1 MFREMRRMKNSMSET
16 DTLNLLKRGQE
27 GILGTI
33 GENNYPY
40 TVVLNYVFMDD
51 KIYFHSAKTGHKL
64 DNILYNK
71 NVSFTV
77 YDSVKIVEE
86 EFTTKYKSVT
96 LFGHAKVVES
106 NKEILMKLIE
116 KYSPN
121 FYKEGVTYVGKD
133 FTTTVLIE
141 VEIKHITGKERV

>member
-1 MFREMRRMKNSMSET
+1 M
-16 DTLNLLKRGQE
+16 
-27 GILGTI
+27 
-33 GENNYPY
+33 
-40 TVVLNYVFMDD
+40 
-51 KIYFHSAKTGHKL
+51 
-64 DNILYNK
+64 
-71 NVSFTV
+71 
-77 YDSVKIVEE
+77 
-86 EFTTKYKSVT
+86 T